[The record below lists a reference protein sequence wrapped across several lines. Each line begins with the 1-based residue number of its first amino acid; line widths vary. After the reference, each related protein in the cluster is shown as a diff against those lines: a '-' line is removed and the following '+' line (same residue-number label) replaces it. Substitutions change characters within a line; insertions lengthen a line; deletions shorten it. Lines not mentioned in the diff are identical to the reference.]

1 MRSIPSR
8 LEPGLPHVLAELAYV
23 AIGSNLDQPLR
34 QVRAAMQAL
43 RQLPGCVSLRGS
55 SLYRSPPWDGSDQ
68 PDYINAVAELHWRG
82 SVGELFAELQRLERE
97 AGRQREPDR
106 RNQARSLDLDLL
118 LYADLVS
125 SETRLQL
132 PHPRMLARA
141 FVMRPL
147 AELAGSLEMA
157 DGRSAAEH
165 AHALRDAPLQRIDEA

>member
-1 MRSIPSR
+1 
-8 LEPGLPHVLAELAYV
+8 
-23 AIGSNLDQPLR
+23 
-34 QVRAAMQAL
+34 
-43 RQLPGCVSLRGS
+43 
-55 SLYRSPPWDGSDQ
+55 
-68 PDYINAVAELHWRG
+68 
-82 SVGELFAELQRLERE
+82 LERE